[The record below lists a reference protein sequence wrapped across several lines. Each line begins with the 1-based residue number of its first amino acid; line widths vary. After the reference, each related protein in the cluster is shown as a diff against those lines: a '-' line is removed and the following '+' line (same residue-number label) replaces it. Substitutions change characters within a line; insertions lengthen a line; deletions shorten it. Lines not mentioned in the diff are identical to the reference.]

1 MAGSGIPAGHSNC
14 PCSLAGCGMNT
25 QLIDLDA
32 EVEALLLEAGL
43 PVSDLS
49 RKPNVSLL
57 GARADGQLLGIVG
70 IEAYGAEGLLRSL
83 VVTPAFRGAG
93 LGLHL
98 VVAAEAWAAARG
110 ITALYL
116 LTTAADEFFSRL
128 GYETIAREQA
138 PASIAATVEF
148 RELCPSSSVFMRKAL
163 RAISS
168 HEQPWPRV

>member
-1 MAGSGIPAGHSNC
+1 MGGSRIPAGHSNW
-14 PCSLAGCGMNT
+14 PCSLAGYGMNT

-49 RKPNVSLL
+49 GKSSVSLL
-57 GARADGQLLGIVG
+57 GARANGELVGIVG
-70 IEAYGAEGLLRSL
+70 IEAYCAEGLLRSL
-83 VVTPAFRGAG
+83 AVTPAFRGTG

-98 VVAAEAWAAARG
+98 VVTAEAWAAARG

-116 LTTAADEFFSRL
+116 LTTTADEFFSRL

-138 PASIAATVEF
+138 PAAIAATVEF
-148 RELCPSSSVFMRKAL
+148 RELCPASSVFMRKAL
-163 RAISS
+163 LAISS
-168 HEQPWPRV
+168 HE